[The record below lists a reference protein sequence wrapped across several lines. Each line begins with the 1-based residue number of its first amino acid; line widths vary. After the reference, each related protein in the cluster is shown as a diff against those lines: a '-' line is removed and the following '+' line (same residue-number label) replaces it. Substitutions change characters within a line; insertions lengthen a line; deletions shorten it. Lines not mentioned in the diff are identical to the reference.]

1 MRHYDVLFDRERQ
14 KIHFTR
20 SNCSED
26 YTRLYFEDKSNSDSQ
41 NNGKKQIN

>member
-1 MRHYDVLFDRERQ
+1 MRHYDILFDRERQ

-26 YTRLYFEDKSNSDSQ
+26 YTRLYYEDKSNFER
-41 NNGKKQIN
+41 KKPGILQ